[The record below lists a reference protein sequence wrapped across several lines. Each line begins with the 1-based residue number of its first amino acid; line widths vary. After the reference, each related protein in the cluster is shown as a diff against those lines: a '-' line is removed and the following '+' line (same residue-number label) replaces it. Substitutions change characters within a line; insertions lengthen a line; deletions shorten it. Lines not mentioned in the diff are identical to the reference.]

1 MESTGIK
8 SVRRL
13 YFYHM
18 LDGLF
23 LGMCHRNLRRFVL
36 ETIHDA
42 LQTRDFFLLRIIVL
56 HQLIIIF
63 FLAFHEVRII
73 SWITGRCAIL
83 NFIYHIYNVIKK
95 HTVMGNNND
104 RLRIIFQIRLQPLD
118 RCDIQVVGRLVQ
130 KQNIRFAQQQ
140 FDKCDLR
147 LLSAGKFR

>member
-104 RLRIIFQIRLQPLD
+104 RLRIISQIRLQPLD
-118 RCDIQVVGRLVQ
+118 RCDIQVVGRLIQ
-130 KQNIRFAQQQ
+130 KQNVRLAQKQ